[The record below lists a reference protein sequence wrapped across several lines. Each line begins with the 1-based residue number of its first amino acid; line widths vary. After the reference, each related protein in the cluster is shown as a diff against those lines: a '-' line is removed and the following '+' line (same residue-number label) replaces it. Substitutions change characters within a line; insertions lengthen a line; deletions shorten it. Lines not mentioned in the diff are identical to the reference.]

1 MKELLQTI
9 SELRCEDDAPS
20 KMFHSI
26 SRQLRKRYGEC
37 AIALM
42 TSSDIPCSTITVSLL
57 YDQTGRVCIE
67 EQNVLQHENCTKQFS
82 GDSLKAFFNIN
93 EPTIIVGKE
102 YGIHSIF
109 NDFFKDYIDAITFP
123 IFHHGAIN
131 RWFVLLFPNSNQHN
145 KVDIE
150 RTLLVSTL
158 IINYIDSIQE
168 SQKLQEANDWI
179 ASELK
184 SVANIKQQLLPQGEL
199 QFNELNTAVLYQPY
213 KSSGG
218 DYYDIARLTDFIKT
232 DESDSDETENE
243 LFGII
248 IADASGHGSA
258 SAVEISMFDAILRT
272 YQPNVKL
279 GPAGVFNYANKYLF
293 TRLIRNGYITAFVSS
308 FETQSHILS
317 YANAGHPPPILK
329 RSDNSIEILSKN
341 VGIPLGIS
349 QGNQWL
355 SSEVIV
361 NKNDI
366 LVVYTDGVT
375 ELMSPEGEL
384 FGEQKLIDIIKESDN
399 SPDSI
404 LNNIKTELKSHQKNN
419 SNSDDLTLIIIQ
431 PIF

>member
-9 SELRCEDDAPS
+9 SELRHEDDAPS

-26 SRQLRKRYGEC
+26 SQQLRKRYGEC

-42 TSSDIPCSTITVSLL
+42 TSSDEPCTTITVSLL

-67 EQNVLQHENCTKQFS
+67 EHNILQHENCSKQFS
-82 GDSLKAFFNIN
+82 GDCLKSIFNEN
-93 EPTIIVGKE
+93 KPIIYVGKE

-109 NDFFKDYIDAITFP
+109 NDLFINYIDAITFP
-123 IFHHGAIN
+123 IFHQGAIN
-131 RWFVLLFPNSNQHN
+131 RWFVLLFPNSNQQD

-150 RTLLVSTL
+150 RTLLVTTL
-158 IINYIDSIQE
+158 IVNYIESIQE
-168 SQKLQEANDWI
+168 SQKLQEANEWI

-199 QFNELNTAVLYQPY
+199 KFDELNTAVLYQPY

-218 DYYDIARLTDFIKT
+218 DYYDIARLTDFIKIDAQDT
-232 DESDSDETENE
+232 SELRNE

-258 SAVEISMFDAILRT
+258 SAVEIAMFDAILRT
-272 YQPNVKL
+272 YQPNVNL

-308 FETQSHILS
+308 FQTESHILS

-329 RSDNSIEILSKN
+329 RSDNSIEILSDN

-349 QGNQWL
+349 QGNQWQ
-355 SSEVIV
+355 SSEVMV
-361 NKNDI
+361 NKNDV

-375 ELMSPEGEL
+375 ELMSPEGEF
-384 FGEQKLIDIIKESDN
+384 FGEQKLIDIIKDSDN

-404 LNNIKTELKSHQKNN
+404 LSNIKAELKLHKKNN

-431 PIF
+431 PKF